1 MNYLTYAGGP
11 IFWILVLLAAAA
23 VFVFFERFFELRR
36 AQIDW
41 QDFMKGVV
49 NVLDSGNEEEALA
62 ICDDTP
68 VPVAAVASA
77 AIRHRGGDFMALREA
92 VDARGRAEVGRLDRR
107 LAILAII
114 GQTAPLIGLLGT
126 IFGFVNTM
134 MLVNSQALVSRAE
147 LVGGAVNSMLLAGEG
162 LMVAIPAGIMYAA
175 LRLRLD
181 RIISD
186 MEAAATEI
194 VGHLTAG
201 GRKSR

>member
-1 MNYLTYAGGP
+1 M
-11 IFWILVLLAAAA
+11 
-23 VFVFFERFFELRR
+23 
-36 AQIDW
+36 
-41 QDFMKGVV
+41 
-49 NVLDSGNEEEALA
+49 
-62 ICDDTP
+62 
-68 VPVAAVASA
+68 
-77 AIRHRGGDFMALREA
+77 
-92 VDARGRAEVGRLDRR
+92 GRLDRR

-134 MLVNSQALVSRAE
+134 MLVNSQALVPRAE